1 MTDAEITD
9 ETFKK
14 LDQWYIQQI
23 FNHYRQMATLAA
35 AQAHQQHQE
44 VVAAANQQ
52 QQNQSPQLSDQQS
65 NSSSQL
71 NLNRRGANC
80 HPLLSLELDA
90 SQSSSNHIN
99 SNHSNNLLD
108 HHSTS
113 STSPSA
119 PTQQYVRTRIRTS
132 FDPELELPKLH
143 RWFSE
148 NQHPSK
154 AQIQHYVKELNS
166 LESRR
171 GRKPLDVNNVV
182 YWFKNA
188 RAAHKRQELKFVN
201 GSQSPILSNNIG
213 NALLGKEMEEDD
225 SEKIKDFSSESLS
238 KIMRVKTDFDEED
251 ESDDHDDSG
260 RDEMIDDD
268 CSQMSQTLDLSVK
281 PVKRKKSDSSYPNSP
296 LGGLASNLLEG
307 TSTSTPLM
315 ISSFSIKEE
324 LGTDGEEDEE
334 SDLDEKDFYCASSIS
349 GNGSNFTLGM
359 DLNGTSFHSIN
370 NNNNKINNIN
380 NIQINSNNTS
390 NNSNSILPHLPD
402 SPEEGRRARRSRT
415 FIDPMTEVPRLEQ
428 WFSTNTHPTHLQIVK
443 YTESLNNLPYRQ
455 KFPKLEPKNIQFWFK
470 NRRAKYKRL
479 GLPSTTATAT
489 TQSASNPIPV
499 TSSVTSIS
507 SSINPPPSVSMV
519 G

>member
-1 MTDAEITD
+1 MLAAICDRGVNPNSMLDTEITD

-14 LDQWYIQQI
+14 LDQWYIQQF
-23 FNHYRQMATLAA
+23 FNHYRQMATIAA

-44 VVAAANQQ
+44 VAAAVVAAASVQQ
-52 QQNQSPQLSDQQS
+52 QQQKQSPQLQMNEQQP

-80 HPLLSLELDA
+80 HPLLNLELDA
-90 SQSSSNHIN
+90 SHSSCNHIN
-99 SNHSNNLLD
+99 SNHSNHLLD
-108 HHSTS
+108 HSTS

-119 PTQQYVRTRIRTS
+119 QTQQYVRTRIRTS

-148 NQHPSK
+148 NQHPSR

-201 GSQSPILSNNIG
+201 GSQSPTICNSMG
-213 NALLGKEMEEDD
+213 NPFLGKEMDEEDN
-225 SEKIKDFSSESLS
+225 EKLRSFNSESLS
-238 KIMRVKTDFDEED
+238 KMIRGKTDFDEED
-251 ESDDHDDSG
+251 ESDDQEDSDG
-260 RDEMIDDD
+260 EEIDDD
-268 CSQMSQTLDLSVK
+268 CSQMSQTLDLSVR
-281 PVKRKKSDSSYPNSP
+281 PVKKKKSDSSCPNSP
-296 LGGLASNLLEG
+296 LGVSSNLLESTNTG
-307 TSTSTPLM
+307 TPPL
-315 ISSFSIKEE
+315 ISNFSVKEE
-324 LGTDGEEDEE
+324 TDDDDE
-334 SDLDEKDFYCASSIS
+334 SDLDEKDYYCPSSLS
-349 GNGSNFTLGM
+349 GNGTNFTLGM
-359 DLNGTSFHSIN
+359 DLNGSSFHSN
-370 NNNNKINNIN
+370 NG
-380 NIQINSNNTS
+380 
-390 NNSNSILPHLPD
+390 NSILPNPPD
-402 SPEEGRRARRSRT
+402 SPEEGRRTRRSRT

-428 WFSTNTHPTHLQIVK
+428 WFLTNTHPTHLQIVK
-443 YTESLNNLPYRQ
+443 YTKSLNNLPYRQ

-479 GLPSTTATAT
+479 GLPSTTIT
-489 TQSASNPIPV
+489 TTNQSTSNPNPV

-507 SSINPPPSVSMV
+507 SNLNPLSSVSLV